1 MELIFSEE
9 LPEQMQSQEIEWEEL
24 REQMSRAATLA
35 VAGEDLDPEPVEISV
50 TFVTPEEIRELNGQ
64 YRGKDAVT
72 DVLSFPQFDDWD
84 DLPETGEIAL
94 GDVVICM
101 ERAREQA
108 EEFGHSLRREALYL
122 FVHSVYH
129 LLGYDHM
136 EEQEKQQM
144 RQKEEAVMAQ
154 LGVVREGEKP

>member
-9 LPEQMQSQEIEWEEL
+9 LPEQMQSQEIGWEEL

-94 GDVVICM
+94 GDVVD
-101 ERAREQA
+101 RK
-108 EEFGHSLRREALYL
+108 
-122 FVHSVYH
+122 SV
-129 LLGYDHM
+129 
-136 EEQEKQQM
+136 
-144 RQKEEAVMAQ
+144 V
-154 LGVVREGEKP
+154 